1 MWWLPCWDRPA
12 AAARLLQSCLT
23 LCDPIDCS
31 PPGSSLH
38 RVLQARI
45 LEWVAMPFSRESS
58 PPRDQ
63 THISYISCIGRQV
76 FITSTTCEASGIDQ
90 KIINVWLRLKDLL
103 ELTKKKKSPH
113 HRGLEYK
120 NRKWRDTWSNRQ
132 VCPRSTKW
140 NRAKANRVLPREHIG
155 HNKHSLPS
163 RPRDDSTHGHC
174 HMVSTEIRLL
184 IFFTAEDG
192 EALYSQ

>member
-1 MWWLPCWDRPA
+1 MEGSSLGLYTMKGIYWKEGGARKSLAKKQKGYLGPRSLLQCKRMAWVFITQMFLSSSRGCDGYLVGIL

-23 LCDPIDCS
+23 LCDPIDCN

-38 RVLQARI
+38 GVLQART

-63 THISYISCIGRQV
+63 THISYICCIGRQV

-103 ELTKKKKSPH
+103 ELTKKKEKKVLII
-113 HRGLEYK
+113 GDW
-120 NRKWRDTWSNRQ
+120 N
-132 VCPRSTKW
+132 TKTG
-140 NRAKANRVLPREHIG
+140 NEEIPGVTDKFVLG
-155 HNKHSLPS
+155 
-163 RPRDDSTHGHC
+163 
-174 HMVSTEIRLL
+174 V
-184 IFFTAEDG
+184 
-192 EALYSQ
+192 